1 MNLSNRHLSHSGLP
15 SRLDQLAGRHHV
27 APSSVS
33 LEITESA
40 AMLDPGH
47 VRKVLL
53 AIRDQGFSLALDDFG
68 TGYSSLSHVKRLPI
82 DTLKIDRAFVDG
94 VTADRD
100 DRAIDRI
107 RGDLKKGM
115 DGLEPFLSGPFA
127 VGPAMTL
134 ADCALL
140 PTLFYV
146 QKFIPSFGVSDP
158 LAQYPAMAAIWAHA
172 KAQPMLA
179 RM

>member
-1 MNLSNRHLSHSGLP
+1 LSNRHLGHAALP
-15 SRLDQLAGRHHV
+15 SRLDQLARSHDV
-27 APSSVS
+27 APSAVS

-100 DRAIDRI
+100 DRAIVAA
-107 RGDLKKGM
+107 
-115 DGLEPFLSGPFA
+115 A
-127 VGPAMTL
+127 VGLGEALDLQVVAEGVEMQVQARALQALGCQIGQGFLYSAAVPGEELL
-134 ADCALL
+134 ALMDSADL
-140 PTLFYV
+140 TV
-146 QKFIPSFGVSDP
+146 GGD
-158 LAQYPAMAAIWAHA
+158 
-172 KAQPMLA
+172 
-179 RM
+179 

>member
-100 DRAIDRI
+100 DGRSWRPQWGSVRRSICRSLPRESRCRCKRAPCR
-107 RGDLKKGM
+107 R
-115 DGLEPFLSGPFA
+115 S
-127 VGPAMTL
+127 
-134 ADCALL
+134 
-140 PTLFYV
+140 
-146 QKFIPSFGVSDP
+146 
-158 LAQYPAMAAIWAHA
+158 AARSVRDFCTR
-172 KAQPMLA
+172 PP
-179 RM
+179 

>member
-1 MNLSNRHLSHSGLP
+1 MTF
-15 SRLDQLAGRHHV
+15 
-27 APSSVS
+27 APSTVS

-53 AIRDQGFSLALDDFG
+53 AIPTKASLALDDFG

-100 DRAIDRI
+100 DRAIVAA
-107 RGDLKKGM
+107 
-115 DGLEPFLSGPFA
+115 A
-127 VGPAMTL
+127 VGL
-134 ADCALL
+134 GEALDL
-140 PTLFYV
+140 QVVAEGVEMHV
-146 QKFIPSFGVSDP
+146 Q
-158 LAQYPAMAAIWAHA
+158 AHA
-172 KAQPMLA
+172 LQALGCQIGQGFLYSAAVTGVELLA
-179 RM
+179 LMVAADLTVGGD